1 MVIIASEDAEWLDE
15 DGMDTT
21 GLLCTA
27 IPDYTV
33 FRPVS
38 YSGQ

>member
-1 MVIIASEDAEWLDE
+1 MVIIASEDIEWLDE
-15 DGMDTT
+15 DCVYTT

-27 IPDYTV
+27 TAHYTI
-33 FRPVS
+33 FRPDS